1 MASTVR
7 LDLPVSGMTCAGCVK
22 TVTDALQRTP
32 GVATASVNFAT
43 RRASIEFDP
52 QQANREKLS
61 AAIREA
67 GYGVAEQQD
76 ETKELKQRLIIA
88 AAFTVPLAILA
99 MGPWM
104 HESRWVQGLLATPVV
119 AWCGLPFFRAAA
131 KGAWARANGGAFS
144 TDMNTLIATGTG
156 TAYVYSV
163 VTLLQGSHHDVYFES
178 AAVII
183 TFILSGRMLEARAR
197 ARASKAIEG
206 LAQLMPREA
215 EVLRGGFPFRVPLEQ
230 VKVGDILMVRPGQR
244 LPVDGI
250 IQQGTAS
257 IDESSLT
264 GEPIPVL
271 KGKGDSVYAGTVNTT
286 SAFRLEAKGVGRETT
301 LSQIAALVEKAQGSR
316 APIARLADEVSGWST
331 PAVIVVALL
340 TLVVWLVWGTLD
352 QAMLHFV
359 AVLIVACPCALG
371 LATPAAILVASGR
384 AAQLGILFK
393 GGEALEGAARIDTVI
408 FDKTGTLTLGQPA
421 VAQVEGA
428 PETLPLAAAVER
440 WSEHPLARAI
450 VAQAGTAAESTS
462 FEALPGVGAR
472 AQVEGAWVEVVTDES
487 RPEGTWLLVRH
498 EGVEVGRIELADRLR
513 PEAAETVAQ
522 LGALGITPW
531 LLSGDR
537 QAVAQQAA
545 AELGIAN
552 VLAPVLPH
560 QKADRVRRLQQQGAK
575 VAMVGDGI
583 NDAPA
588 LAMADVGIAIGTG
601 TEIAIEAAH
610 VTLIST
616 GSHVDLRKVPQALR
630 LARRT
635 LTAIRQ
641 NLFWAFA
648 YNVVG
653 IPLAAGALQPWIGL
667 ELSPMFA
674 SAAMALSS
682 VSVVANSLRLRRA

>member
-1 MASTVR
+1 MTSTVR
-7 LDLPVSGMTCAGCVK
+7 LDLPISGMTCAGCVK
-22 TVTDALQRTP
+22 TVTEALQRTP

-67 GYGVAEQQD
+67 GYGVAEQRD
-76 ETKELKQRLIIA
+76 ESKELKQRLIIA
-88 AAFTVPLAILA
+88 AVFTIPLAALS

-104 HESRWVQGLLATPVV
+104 HETRWIQWLLATPVV

-131 KGAWARANGGAFS
+131 KGVWARANGKPFT

-156 TAYVYSV
+156 TAYVYSA
-163 VTLLQGSHHDVYFES
+163 VTLLQGSHRDVYFES

-183 TFILSGRMLEARAR
+183 TFILAGRTLEERAR
-197 ARASKAIEG
+197 AQASKAIQG
-206 LAQLMPREA
+206 LAELMPREA

-244 LPVDGI
+244 LPVDGV

-264 GEPIPVL
+264 GEPIPVS

-286 SAFRLEAKGVGRETT
+286 SAFRVEAKGVGRETM
-301 LSQIAALVEKAQGSR
+301 LSQIAAMVEQAQGSR
-316 APIARLADEVSGWST
+316 APIARLADEVSGWFT
-331 PAVIVVALL
+331 PAVIIAALV
-340 TLVVWLVWGTLD
+340 TLAVWLVVGTPD

-393 GGEALEGAARIDTVI
+393 GGEALEAAARIDTVI
-408 FDKTGTLTLGQPA
+408 FDKTGTLTRGRPE
-421 VAQVEGA
+421 VSQVDGA
-428 PETLPLAAAVER
+428 PETLALAAAVER
-440 WSEHPLARAI
+440 WSEHPLAKAIAARAG
-450 VAQAGTAAESTS
+450 AAGESTA

-472 AQVEGAWVEVVTDES
+472 AQVDGALVEVITDES
-487 RPEGTWLLVRH
+487 RPEATWLLVRRD
-498 EGVEVGRIELADRLR
+498 GVDVGRIAMADMLR
-513 PEAAETVAQ
+513 TEAAETITQVR
-522 LGALGITPW
+522 ALGITPW

-537 QAVAQQAA
+537 QAVAEQVAK
-545 AELGIAN
+545 ELGIAN

-560 QKADRVRRLQQQGAK
+560 QKADRVKRLQQQGAK

-588 LAMADVGIAIGTG
+588 LAMANLGIAIGTG
-601 TEIAIEAAH
+601 TEIAMEAAH

-616 GSHVDLRKVPQALR
+616 GGLVDLRKVPQALR

-635 LTAIRQ
+635 LAAIRQ

-648 YNVVG
+648 YNVIG
-653 IPLAAGALQPWIGL
+653 IPLAAGVLLPWTGL

-674 SAAMALSS
+674 AAAMALSS

>member
-7 LDLPVSGMTCAGCVK
+7 LDLPISGMTCAGCVK
-22 TVTDALQRTP
+22 TVTEALQRTP

-43 RRASIEFDP
+43 RRASVEFDP

-61 AAIREA
+61 AAVRAA
-67 GYGVAEQQD
+67 GYGVAEQRD
-76 ETKELKQRLIIA
+76 ESKELKQRLIIA
-88 AAFTVPLAILA
+88 AVFTVPLAALA

-104 HESRWVQGLLATPVV
+104 HETRWIQWLLATPVV
-119 AWCGLPFFRAAA
+119 AWCGLPFFRAAV
-131 KGAWARANGGAFS
+131 KGVWARANGKPFT

-156 TAYVYSV
+156 TAYVYSA
-163 VTLLQGSHHDVYFES
+163 VTLLQGSHRDVYFES

-183 TFILSGRMLEARAR
+183 TFILAGRTLEERAR
-197 ARASKAIEG
+197 AQASKAIQG
-206 LAQLMPREA
+206 LAELMPREA

-244 LPVDGI
+244 LPVDGV

-264 GEPIPVL
+264 GEPIPVS

-286 SAFRLEAKGVGRETT
+286 SAFRVEAKGVGRETM
-301 LSQIAALVEKAQGSR
+301 LSQIAAMVEQAQGSR
-316 APIARLADEVSGWST
+316 APIARLADEVSGWFT
-331 PAVIVVALL
+331 PAVIIAALV
-340 TLVVWLVWGTLD
+340 TLAVWLAVGTPD

-393 GGEALEGAARIDTVI
+393 GGEALEAAARIDTVI
-408 FDKTGTLTLGQPA
+408 FDKTGTLTRGRPE
-421 VAQVEGA
+421 VAQVDGA
-428 PETLPLAAAVER
+428 PETLALAAAVER
-440 WSEHPLARAI
+440 WSEHPLAKAIAARAG
-450 VAQAGTAAESTS
+450 AAGESTA

-472 AQVEGAWVEVVTDES
+472 AQVDGALVEVITDES
-487 RPEGTWLLVRH
+487 RPEATWLLVRRD
-498 EGVEVGRIELADRLR
+498 GVDVGRIAMADMLR
-513 PEAAETVAQ
+513 TEAAETITQVR
-522 LGALGITPW
+522 ALAITPW

-537 QAVAQQAA
+537 QAVAEQVAK
-545 AELGIAN
+545 ELGIAN

-560 QKADRVRRLQQQGAK
+560 QKADRVKRLQQQGAK

-588 LAMADVGIAIGTG
+588 LAMANLGIAIGTG
-601 TEIAIEAAH
+601 TEIAMEAAH

-616 GSHVDLRKVPQALR
+616 GGLVDLRKVPQALR

-635 LTAIRQ
+635 LAAIRQ

-648 YNVVG
+648 YNVIG
-653 IPLAAGALQPWIGL
+653 IPLAAGVLLPWTGL

-674 SAAMALSS
+674 AAAMALSS